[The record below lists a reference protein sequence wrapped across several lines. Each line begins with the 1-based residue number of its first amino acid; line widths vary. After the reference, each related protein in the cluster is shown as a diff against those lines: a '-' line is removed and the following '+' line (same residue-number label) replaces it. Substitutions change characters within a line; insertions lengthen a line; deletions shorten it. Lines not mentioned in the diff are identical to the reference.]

1 MRRGMLNR
9 LITRFV
15 YVFKPNLLKYLYV
28 WIYECTEYRPCD
40 NIEKQNYF
48 SSRNYNKYE
57 SYFQQSFFKLQI
69 IAIELLLL
77 KPICYISICRFC
89 FSIFTHRH
97 PPKKKGWC
105 HCKSVYM
112 RAVGLAMNQ
121 RRVNRLPTCLMLR
134 IH

>member
-97 PPKKKGWC
+97 PPKKKVDVIAKVYICVRLDWQWINDGLIDYRLVWC
-105 HCKSVYM
+105 
-112 RAVGLAMNQ
+112 
-121 RRVNRLPTCLMLR
+121 
-134 IH
+134 